1 MEYGD
6 DIFEQLFFEQD
17 IDLNDTVDLEIALP
31 ADYNM
36 VLEDLATALSIDSFE
51 LARDMIMQVLDVN
64 CTEIQ
69 DTIKEHKTKY
79 NLN

>member
-64 CTEIQ
+64 SMEIQ